1 MITITTHRARWRAIA
16 VPLALG
22 LAAVVPTAGHAD
34 PVTSDAHG
42 CVPGEHTTV
51 TDVMAAS
58 DWDPITPEKWEF
70 TGEEVILREAGSPQP
85 GPRRP
90 FELATLTTGP
100 QFGDVRI
107 DAEVRLDTPVTIS
120 NRDVIIVF
128 GYQSPTRYYY
138 AHLSQDNTIYP
149 HNGIFR
155 VDDADRFRIDHQW
168 DPAASRGAEPAVT
181 DADWHAVQVRHCP
194 DTGAIEV
201 YVDGASQPLM
211 TATDTTFDHG
221 RVGFGSFD
229 NIGRLRGLVVTG
241 DPTAPTTKDDCKSG
255 GWSVFSDPGFTN
267 QGRCIAWVN
276 TAH

>member
-1 MITITTHRARWRAIA
+1 MTTTTAHRRGWRTLA
-16 VPLALG
+16 VPIALG
-22 LAAVVPTAGHAD
+22 LATVAPVTGHAEAQED
-34 PVTSDAHG
+34 DTAG
-42 CVPGEHTTV
+42 CVPGDHTTV
-51 TDVMAAS
+51 TDVMDAS
-58 DWDPITPEKWEF
+58 DWDPITPEKWTF
-70 TGEEVILREAGSPQP
+70 TGEEIVLHEAGSPQP

-100 QFGDVRI
+100 EFGDVRI
-107 DAEVRLDTPVTIS
+107 DAEVRLDTPVSIS
-120 NRDVIIVF
+120 NRDVIVVF

-155 VDDADRFRIDHQW
+155 VDDADRFRIDDQW
-168 DPAASRGAEPAVT
+168 DPDASRGAPPAVT

-201 YVDGASQPLM
+201 YVDGAAEPLM

-229 NIGRLRGLVVTG
+229 NIGRLRDLVVTG
-241 DPTAPTTKDDCKSG
+241 DPTAPTTKDDCKNG
-255 GWSVFSDPGFTN
+255 GWEVFTAPSFRN
-267 QGRCIAWVN
+267 QGRCVATVN
-276 TAH
+276 AAD